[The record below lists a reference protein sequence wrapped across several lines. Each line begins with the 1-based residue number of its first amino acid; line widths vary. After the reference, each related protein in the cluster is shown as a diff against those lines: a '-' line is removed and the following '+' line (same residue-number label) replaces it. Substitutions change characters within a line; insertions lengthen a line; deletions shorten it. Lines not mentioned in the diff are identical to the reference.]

1 MTELQQL
8 ALDFDF
14 IIQHKRCINMPAD
27 FLSRFNNSL
36 PVNAIQLTARDLAD
50 QHGLDPEIQ
59 ALKEF

>member
-1 MTELQQL
+1 
-8 ALDFDF
+8 
-14 IIQHKRCINMPAD
+14 MPAD

-59 ALKEF
+59 ALNEF